1 MVKCDGSFELSAVS
15 VLHFSCAG
23 LVNALLG
30 HLSLWPELNSCS
42 PLFRMFFSIN
52 FQSGPRMT
60 SYVFP
65 PSSLLLGAEKM
76 ASPGA
81 PGTRMTSTVSI
92 NISTP
97 SFYNPQKK
105 FAPVVAPKPKVN
117 PFKAGGASEPPPP
130 PPPGPGAQRAQIGK
144 VGEIPVPPVSLLA
157 EGR

>member
-1 MVKCDGSFELSAVS
+1 
-15 VLHFSCAG
+15 
-23 LVNALLG
+23 
-30 HLSLWPELNSCS
+30 
-42 PLFRMFFSIN
+42 
-52 FQSGPRMT
+52 
-60 SYVFP
+60 
-65 PSSLLLGAEKM
+65 M

-117 PFKAGGASEPPPP
+117 PFKAGGASESSLP
-130 PPPGPGAQRAQIGK
+130 PPPGVGAQRAQMGK
-144 VGEIPVPPVSLLA
+144 VGEIPSASMSLLG

>member
-1 MVKCDGSFELSAVS
+1 MAHSSCLQFLFFI
-15 VLHFSCAG
+15 FSCAG
-23 LVNALLG
+23 LVSAQLR
-30 HLSLWPELNSCS
+30 HLSLWPELNSCI
-42 PLFRMFFSIN
+42 PLFHMSFSIN
-52 FQSGPRMT
+52 FHSGPRVT

-65 PSSLLLGAEKM
+65 PSALPPGAEKM

-117 PFKAGGASEPPPP
+117 PFKAGGASEPSLP

>member
-1 MVKCDGSFELSAVS
+1 MKCDGSFELSAVS
-15 VLHFSCAG
+15 VPHFSCAG
-23 LVNALLG
+23 LVSALLR
-30 HLSLWPELNSCS
+30 HLSLWPELNSCI
-42 PLFRMFFSIN
+42 PLSHIFFSIN
-52 FQSGPRMT
+52 FHSGPRMT
-60 SYVFP
+60 SYGFP

-117 PFKAGGASEPPPP
+117 PFKAGGVSEPSVPPPP
-130 PPPGPGAQRAQIGK
+130 APGAQRAQMGK
-144 VGEIPVPPVSLLA
+144 VGEIPLPPVSLLA

>member
-1 MVKCDGSFELSAVS
+1 MLAHGSCLQFLFLLFP
-15 VLHFSCAG
+15 VLILEVLCT
-23 LVNALLG
+23 LLR
-30 HLSLWPELNSCS
+30 HLSLWPDLNSCI
-42 PLFRMFFSIN
+42 PLFHMFVSIN
-52 FQSGPRMT
+52 FYSGPRLT
-60 SYVFP
+60 SYRFP
-65 PSSLLLGAEKM
+65 PSSLLPGAEKM

-117 PFKAGGASEPPPP
+117 PFKAGGASESSLPL
-130 PPPGPGAQRAQIGK
+130 PPGAGAQRAQIGK
-144 VGEIPVPPVSLLA
+144 VGEIPSASTSLLA